1 MKSTLDD
8 YKLSPA
14 ELPGVRGW
22 IDFLGTFGSGMP
34 VISDATHEF
43 FVKIIGVSDN
53 FNNISNPSYRWMIKS
68 MFTSLNGI
76 ANNQQVSIASQ
87 YMDFCNRNDISLAP
101 NDSEYESVSIGM
113 PFTFTSYWVTF
124 LDGYGYRWGRRDDPG
139 LYNVTEYRKEL
150 NIPHVD
156 EDRYNAIAAIVA
168 GWKPAPSSE
177 FIVAQTTTG
186 NQANKIPA
194 AAAKKLIDDWA
205 TKNNMPTKV
214 ITDFEANQRLK
225 MTDLLKSTTALNADV
240 YFFILHLLAGLCTG
254 TSADKTLALSIVNEK
269 ASSIEYDNETFIN
282 QLIYLSLMYLGDPKG
297 TYKYN
302 NGQRQAVLRDLMNV
316 MKTADDASVAI
327 KASINT
333 SLDILNADQSYPMQD
348 MYNPDKGFNMRFTDT
363 LAALEDGRKAIAAKL
378 PK

>member
-1 MKSTLDD
+1 MKTTLDD

-14 ELPGVRGW
+14 ELPGIVGW
-22 IDFLGTFGSGMP
+22 IAFLETFGSGMP
-34 VISDATHEF
+34 VISDATREF
-43 FVKIIGVSDN
+43 FVKIISVSDN
-53 FNNISNPSYRWMIKS
+53 FSRMTNPSYRWMIKS
-68 MFTSLNGI
+68 MFTSLNSI
-76 ANNQQVSIASQ
+76 TNNQQISLASQ

-139 LYNVTEYRKEL
+139 LYQVTEYHKEL

-156 EDRYNAIAAIVA
+156 EDRYNAISALVSS
-168 GWKPAPSSE
+168 WKPTPSNE

-186 NQANKIPA
+186 SQANKTPA

-205 TKNNMPTKV
+205 TKNNMPAKV
-214 ITDFEANQRLK
+214 IIDFEANQRLK
-225 MTDLLKSTTALNADV
+225 MNDLLKSTAAFNGDV
-240 YFFILHLLAGLCTG
+240 YFFILHLLIGLCTG
-254 TSADKTLALSIVNEK
+254 TAADKGLALSIVKEITSSVEYENE
-269 ASSIEYDNETFIN
+269 IFIN

-297 TYKYN
+297 AYKYN
-302 NGQRQAVLRDLMNV
+302 NGQRQAALRDLLGV
-316 MKTADDASVAI
+316 MKTTDDASIAI

-333 SLDILNADQSYPMQD
+333 NLDILNADPSYPMQD
-348 MYNPDKGFNMRFTDT
+348 MYNPDKGFNIRFTDT